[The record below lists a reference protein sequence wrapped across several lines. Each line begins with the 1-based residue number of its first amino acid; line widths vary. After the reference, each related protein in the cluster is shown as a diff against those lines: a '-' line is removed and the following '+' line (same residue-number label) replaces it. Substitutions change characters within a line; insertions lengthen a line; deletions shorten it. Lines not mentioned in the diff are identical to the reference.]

1 MYYSRINSSS
11 KSCLDCF
18 DLSLVVIIIG
28 VVLYLTLSLI
38 LRHQVRTYDKLLLN
52 VGILIGRVQHQ
63 ELLPYLSVLIVLSAV
78 PPEVLS
84 DQTILKAGDL
94 AIAAQH
100 FHLLRV

>member
-1 MYYSRINSSS
+1 M
-11 KSCLDCF
+11 
-18 DLSLVVIIIG
+18 LS
-28 VVLYLTLSLI
+28 LTLSLI
-38 LRHQVRTYDKLLLN
+38 LRNQVRTYDKLILN
-52 VGILIGRVQHQ
+52 VGILILRVQHQ

-84 DQTILKAGDL
+84 DQTILNAGDL